1 MPKEYVHNIGL
12 QGNTFPPLTL
22 LSKPIIIII
31 IIIIILIVM
40 SPLFDISLYLI
51 DVLHY

>member
-22 LSKPIIIII
+22 LSKPIIII
-31 IIIIILIVM
+31 LIVM

>member
-22 LSKPIIIII
+22 LSKLII

-40 SPLFDISLYLI
+40 SHLFDISLYLI